1 MCAFVCARHG
11 DILCARARLC
21 AGAKKKLVR
30 ARACVLAPAR
40 SCQPLW
46 ARAYVVFSAC
56 RARVWRLRARVCACC
71 QTGHRPEGFSSRL
84 LRVGLFNLSRVMIP
98 VVNYVMWTPE
108 NVRPKAGRDTFT
120 LRKAVA
126 VNVRA
131 RRAQTASR
139 SVVGRKSDKFIFS

>member
-11 DILCARARLC
+11 DILCAARFFLR
-21 AGAKKKLVR
+21 GAKKKLVR

-56 RARVWRLRARVCACC
+56 RARVWRVRARVCACC

-126 VNVRA
+126 VNE
-131 RRAQTASR
+131 RRRVIKQPQDP
-139 SVVGRKSDKFIFS
+139 VVGKKSDKFIFR

>member
-11 DILCARARLC
+11 DILCAARFFLR
-21 AGAKKKLVR
+21 GAKKKLVR

-120 LRKAVA
+120 LPKALA
-126 VNVRA
+126 VKLRAEVLKPPQYPFSVR
-131 RRAQTASR
+131 SR
-139 SVVGRKSDKFIFS
+139 IKFIFS